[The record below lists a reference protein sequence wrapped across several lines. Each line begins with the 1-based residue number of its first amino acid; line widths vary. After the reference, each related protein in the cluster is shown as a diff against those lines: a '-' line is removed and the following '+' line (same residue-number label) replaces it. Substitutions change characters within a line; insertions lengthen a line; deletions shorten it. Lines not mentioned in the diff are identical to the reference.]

1 MHRGD
6 NMDKNAKFIMTDDK
20 QLAEQ
25 LLQCGYESIG
35 KSGDLYI
42 FENAPKNMKF
52 NFSEVEPCKFVF
64 TNKLFL

>member
-1 MHRGD
+1 MLRGD
-6 NMDKNAKFIMTDDK
+6 YMDQNAKFIMTDDN

-35 KSGDLYI
+35 KSGGLFI
-42 FENAPKNMKF
+42 FENNPKNMKF
-52 NFSEVEPCKFVF
+52 DFAETEPWKFVF